1 MVEVSEN
8 SFVIMTI
15 YNDDDDDEDNDSD
28 RIDSGH
34 YEDCNDDDDIMSF

>member
-34 YEDCNDDDDIMSF
+34 YEDCNTYDDIISF